1 VGRHQLHHAVIASPQ
16 PDPWLRSAI
25 RSASP
30 AGLRVAVALGRRAWR
45 DSRLAGARARLTPG
59 LPSGSAVY
67 FPCAVLEVVQDIK
80 PSAFFEGKLANI
92 GLGAKRLDGVVVAP
106 GEVLSFWKLVGRPSA
121 AAGFEIGRSI
131 RGGAAGADV
140 GGGLCQLSGIAYE
153 AGLRAGLMPVERHP
167 HSRDLY
173 AEEDRFTPLG
183 LDATVVWP
191 YKDLRLA
198 NPLPVPVQFRFT
210 VLRMSVSASVHATVP
225 LNQAA
230 LELERVDHDG
240 WREVRVLR
248 CTAGGA
254 AELVS
259 HDRYAAPVLGA
270 A

>member
-1 VGRHQLHHAVIASPQ
+1 MIASPQ
-16 PDPWLRSAI
+16 PDPWLRGAI

-45 DSRLAGARARLTPG
+45 DSRLAGARVRLASG
-59 LPSGSAVY
+59 LPSEAAAD

-80 PSAFFEGKLANI
+80 QSAFFEGKLANI
-92 GLGAKRLDGVVVAP
+92 ALGAKRLDRVVVAP

-131 RGGAAGADV
+131 RGGAAGADI

-153 AGLRAGLMPVERHP
+153 AGLRAGLKPVERHP

-198 NPLPVPVQFRFT
+198 NPLPVPVQFRFA
-210 VLRMSVSASVHATVP
+210 VHGMSVSASVHAPAPVDR
-225 LNQAA
+225 AM
-230 LELERVDHDG
+230 LELERLDRDG

-248 CTAGGA
+248 GVAGGE

-259 HDRYAAPVLGA
+259 HDIYAAPA
-270 A
+270 AVTA